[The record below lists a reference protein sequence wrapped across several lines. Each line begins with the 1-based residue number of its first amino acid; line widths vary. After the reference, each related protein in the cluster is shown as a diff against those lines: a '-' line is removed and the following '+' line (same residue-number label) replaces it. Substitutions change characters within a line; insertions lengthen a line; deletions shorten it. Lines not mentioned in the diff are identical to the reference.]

1 MKELNLSTKRG
12 KEVYIMGSSCG
23 FTDIRDLYKNPSKA
37 KKEAFEKC
45 WLEYVNDVNSQF
57 FGVGNENSFGFTCS
71 WLTLINNENVMIVK
85 TRCNDYLVWLE
96 R

>member
-45 WLEYVNDVNSQF
+45 WLE
-57 FGVGNENSFGFTCS
+57 
-71 WLTLINNENVMIVK
+71 NVMIVK